1 MIDRYFKRMLTR
13 TIYTLLALSLN
24 AGLALAWD
32 QAPALP
38 GRGAPISSSDR
49 IYTGDQSSNTITVIQ
64 PSTGD
69 VLGTISLGDQRLGNN
84 LNPQYVRAVNS
95 HGLGFSPDGKLIVS
109 LAVTSNTVTVFRTED
124 NALVSQSFVDRNA
137 HEAFFQRDNRHVWVG
152 TRGVDRIDIVDG
164 LEGGVVG
171 YVASYGGP
179 SKVVFSPDGKTA
191 YANHIRS
198 PSLSVID
205 VAQRRVVANI
215 TGLANAFS
223 SDMMISPDGQ
233 RLWAAHKMVGKVS
246 VIDLAARRVIGVLD
260 TGVETNHAQFAVINN
275 AMHGFVTVAATNE
288 TKMYAQ
294 PHASQMPVYLGA
306 IPASGIEPHGLWP
319 SADNTRLYVVNEHS
333 DTVDFIDLTAAPP
346 RVIKTVNVGQEG
358 QALIYVS
365 GAVSKASN
373 GTQNLGRQGLFN
385 KPALNKLLTETE
397 APSSSSSSK
406 SSSNGNPPPTALVT
420 VRPESG
426 LDMLQVIGR
435 NLRLNATYT
444 VSARFANSLIPLVDF
459 NATSPTGH
467 GCGTAP
473 QVLAFVK
480 FIGVYDIDSLVMTS
494 KAD

>member
-1 MIDRYFKRMLTR
+1 MQTR
-13 TIYTLLALSLN
+13 ALYTLLALSLGV
-24 AGLALAWD
+24 GLASAWD

-38 GRGAPISSSDR
+38 GRGAPISGSDR
-49 IYTGDQSSNTITVIQ
+49 IYTGDQSSNTITVIK
-64 PSTGD
+64 PSSGEI
-69 VLGTISLGDQRLGNN
+69 LGTISLGDLRLGNN
-84 LNPQYVRAVNS
+84 LNPQYVKVVGS

-124 NALVSQSFVDRNA
+124 NSVVSQSFVDRNA
-137 HEAFFQRDNRHVWVG
+137 HEAFFQHDNRHIWVG

-164 LEGGVVG
+164 LKGGVVG
-171 YVASYGGP
+171 YVESYGGP

-215 TGLANAFS
+215 TGLAAVFS

-233 RLWAAHKMVGKVS
+233 RLWAAHKMAGKVS
-246 VIDLAARRVIGVLD
+246 VIDLAAQRVIGVLD
-260 TGVETNHAQFAVINN
+260 TGAETNHAQFAVINN
-275 AMHGFVTVAATNE
+275 TMHGFVTVAATNE
-288 TKMYAQ
+288 TKMYSQ
-294 PHASQMPVYLGA
+294 PHASEMPVYLGA
-306 IPASGIEPHGLWP
+306 IPASGVEPHGLWP

-333 DTVDFIDLTAAPP
+333 DTVDFIDLTASPP
-346 RVIKTVNVGQEG
+346 KVVKTVNVGQEG

-365 GAVSKASN
+365 GAVSSASN
-373 GTQNLGRQGLFN
+373 GTQNLGKQGLFD
-385 KPALNKLLTETE
+385 KPALNKLLTE
-397 APSSSSSSK
+397 AKPSNAQ
-406 SSSNGNPPPTALVT
+406 SNRSPPPTGLVT

-435 NLRLNATYT
+435 NLRLNTTYT
-444 VSARFANSLIPLVDF
+444 VSAKVSNSLIPLVDF
-459 NATSPTGH
+459 NATAPTGP

-473 QVLAFVK
+473 QVLAFLK
-480 FIGVYDIDSLVMTS
+480 FIGVYDIDKLVLTS

>member
-1 MIDRYFKRMLTR
+1 MLTR
-13 TIYTLLALSLN
+13 TVYTLLALSLG
-24 AGLALAWD
+24 AGHASAWD

-49 IYTGDQSSNTITVIQ
+49 IYTGDQSSNTITVIK
-64 PSTGD
+64 PSTGQ
-69 VLGTISLGDQRLGNN
+69 VLGTISLGDLRLGNN
-84 LNPQYVRAVNS
+84 LNPQYVKAVGS

-124 NALVSQSFVDRNA
+124 NSVVSQSFVDRNS
-137 HEAFFQRDNRHVWVG
+137 HEAFFQSDNRHIWVG

-164 LEGGVVG
+164 LKGGVVG
-171 YVASYGGP
+171 YVESYGGP

-215 TGLANAFS
+215 TGLADVFS

-233 RLWAAHKMVGKVS
+233 RIWAAHKMVGKVS
-246 VIDLAARRVIGVLD
+246 VIDLTTQKVIGALD
-260 TGVETNHAQFAVINN
+260 TGAETNHAQFAVINN
-275 AMHGFVTVAATNE
+275 TMHGFVTVAATNE
-288 TKMYAQ
+288 TKMYSQ
-294 PHASQMPVYLGA
+294 PHASKMPVYLGA
-306 IPASGIEPHGLWP
+306 IPASGVEPHGLWP

-333 DTVDFIDLTAAPP
+333 DTVDFIDLTAYPP
-346 RVIKTVNVGQEG
+346 KVLRTINVGQEG

-373 GTQNLGRQGLFN
+373 GTQNLGKQGLFN
-385 KPALNKLLTETE
+385 KPALNKLLTEVE
-397 APSSSSSSK
+397 SPSSHK
-406 SSSNGNPPPTALVT
+406 SSGNPPPTGLVT

-435 NLRLNATYT
+435 NLRLNTTYT
-444 VSARFANSLIPLVDF
+444 VSAKISKSLIPLVDF

-480 FIGVYDIDSLVMTS
+480 FIGVYDIDSLVLTS
-494 KAD
+494 KANE

>member
-1 MIDRYFKRMLTR
+1 MLTR
-13 TIYTLLALSLN
+13 TIYTLFALGLN
-24 AGLALAWD
+24 AGSSAWD

-38 GRGAPISSSDR
+38 GKGAPISSSDR

-69 VLGTISLGDQRLGNN
+69 VLGTISLGDLRLGSN
-84 LNPQYVRAVNS
+84 LNPQYVKAVGS

-124 NALVSQSFVDRNA
+124 NSVVSQSFVDRNA
-137 HEAFFQRDNRHVWVG
+137 HEAFFQHDNRHVWVG

-164 LEGGVVG
+164 LKGGVVG
-171 YVASYGGP
+171 YVESYGGP

-215 TGLANAFS
+215 TGLADVFS

-246 VIDLAARRVIGVLD
+246 VIDLVARKVIGALD
-260 TGVETNHAQFAVINN
+260 TGAETNHAQFAVVNN
-275 AMHGFVTVAATNE
+275 TMHGFVTVAATNE
-288 TKMYAQ
+288 TKMYSQ
-294 PHASQMPVYLGA
+294 PNASEMPVYLGA

-333 DTVDFIDLTAAPP
+333 DTVDFIDLTASPP
-346 RVIKTVNVGQEG
+346 KVIKTVNVGQEG

-365 GAVSKASN
+365 GAVSDASN
-373 GTQNLGRQGLFN
+373 GTQNLGKQGLFN
-385 KPALNKLLTETE
+385 KPALNKLLIETSS
-397 APSSSSSSK
+397 PSSK
-406 SSSNGNPPPTALVT
+406 YTSNGSPPPTGLVT

-426 LDMLQVIGR
+426 LDMLQIIGR
-435 NLRLNATYT
+435 NLRLNTTYT
-444 VSARFANSLIPLVDF
+444 VSAKIANSLIPLVDF

-473 QVLAFVK
+473 QVLAFMK
-480 FIGVYDIDSLVMTS
+480 FIGVYDIDNLVMTS
-494 KAD
+494 KANE